1 MAITLPHLRQR
12 INCFGE
18 YQLDLTQPPRALN
31 YDIQVITIPA
41 KKGKVV
47 KMVATAAQKRATQK
61 RRKKKMAHQMKLF

>member
-47 KMVATAAQKRATQK
+47 KMCTWTKLLTAESA
-61 RRKKKMAHQMKLF
+61 F